1 MGSAESLE
9 SDIITSSSLDVDSL
23 NSICSG
29 WDLTNSSPSAEVELN
44 EENLQQEKEN
54 AKQPKKSA
62 GTSSQVGVLEE
73 NERDKE
79 NMNSN
84 TTIQLGEKQGT
95 EAPSGSKEASPSECE
110 KKVISGESK
119 KKDGE
124 SIRFKRKLS
133 CVSSSQPVS
142 KKDLKSPKATNW
154 FFEYK
159 KQVQVAK
166 KMRLEAERS
175 IEKLN
180 MVRSQIKI
188 ISDILMK

>member
-9 SDIITSSSLDVDSL
+9 SNILTSSSLDVGSL

-29 WDLTNSSPSAEVELN
+29 LDLTNSSPSAKVELN
-44 EENLQQEKEN
+44 QKNLKQEKEN
-54 AKQPKKSA
+54 AKQQKKS
-62 GTSSQVGVLEE
+62 GDTSSKLDVLEE
-73 NERDKE
+73 YGRDKE
-79 NMNSN
+79 NMYNNSS
-84 TTIQLGEKQGT
+84 IQLGEKQGT
-95 EAPSGSKEASPSECE
+95 EAPSKSKEASLIECK

-142 KKDLKSPKATNW
+142 KKDLMSQKGTNW

-175 IEKLN
+175 NEKLN

-188 ISDILMK
+188 ISDILFK